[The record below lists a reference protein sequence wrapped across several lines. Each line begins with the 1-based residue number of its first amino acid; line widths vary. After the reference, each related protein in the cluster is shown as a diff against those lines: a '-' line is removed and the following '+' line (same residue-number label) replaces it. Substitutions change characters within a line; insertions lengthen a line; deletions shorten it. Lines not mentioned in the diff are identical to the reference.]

1 MKLVCWKSVSTHNK
15 AQIRPITQS
24 SISSTRDSSIR
35 FRQLILIMSIPSH
48 PIYILG
54 LGSIGT
60 LIAHCLR
67 SLPQPPPVKLLVHRK
82 DLFDELASNEWKLG
96 LRVQEDGPLNE
107 QDGFEGELV
116 HENTPAHPIH
126 NLIVAVKASTTASA
140 LKPLRHRIG
149 PHTTICFF
157 QNGLGQLDDLN
168 ERIFT
173 ETQSR
178 PTYTC
183 GIMYHGAY
191 MKSPFE
197 TILTSRNGRA
207 ALGVIGD
214 NSAAEE
220 RQSLYLLNVL
230 LRSPI
235 LCCELLTWT
244 DLLNAQLL
252 KLAANCIINPLTA
265 LLDVRNGSI
274 KDNLHLR
281 PVWTSLLREISNVFE
296 RLPELQNYPVRFSTE
311 SLEAAVLGTVE
322 KTAENSSSMREDVR
336 KGRKTEIDY
345 LNGWVIR
352 RGKELGVNCEV
363 NISITQLVLAKTSQ

>member
-1 MKLVCWKSVSTHNK
+1 
-15 AQIRPITQS
+15 
-24 SISSTRDSSIR
+24 
-35 FRQLILIMSIPSH
+35 MSLPSH

-60 LIAHCLR
+60 LIAHSLR
-67 SLPQPPPVKLLVHRK
+67 SLPQPPPIKLLVHRK

-116 HENTPAHPIH
+116 DENTPADPIH
-126 NLIVAVKASTTASA
+126 HLIVAVKASTTASA

-149 PHTTICFF
+149 PHTAICFF

-173 ETQSR
+173 EIQSR
-178 PTYTC
+178 PTYAY

-197 TILTSRNGRA
+197 TILSSRNGRA
-207 ALGVIGD
+207 ALGVVG
-214 NSAAEE
+214 AEE
-220 RQSLYLLNVL
+220 RQSLYLLDVL
-230 LRSPI
+230 LRSPV
-235 LCCELLTWT
+235 LCCEQLSWT
-244 DLLNAQLL
+244 NLLNAQLL
-252 KLAANCIINPLTA
+252 KLAANCVINPLTA

-281 PVWTSLLREISNVFE
+281 PVWISLLRELLNVFE
-296 RLPELQNYPVRFSTE
+296 RLPELQNHPERFTME

-345 LNGWVIR
+345 LNSWVVR
-352 RGKELGVNCEV
+352 RGKELGVDCEV
-363 NISITQLVLAKTSQ
+363 NNSITQLVLAKNSQ